1 MVLTQIYGSYRFGSS
16 SHLSEQQMRRFI
28 RLFKRSTPAV
38 LSVLDGRSSVAFDQI
53 VGIGSVVVKNYT
65 RGGLIR
71 NFVKR
76 RYLNLGKT
84 RGQMEYE
91 LLLKVKS
98 LGINA
103 PDPIA
108 YAYHG
113 RLFYLAW
120 LVTREIVQP
129 LSLARMSLED
139 EKHAQKAMKS
149 AVDQISRLI
158 DNDIYHV
165 DLHPGNVVVDR
176 EDRVFLVDFDKGYVF
191 RGKKEKLRKKYLARW
206 ERAVRKHRLPI
217 MLSEIMF
224 SGLRLNSDGR

>member
-1 MVLTQIYGSYRFGSS
+1 MVFTQTYGSYHFGSS
-16 SHLSEQQMRRFI
+16 FHLTEQQMQRFI
-28 RLFKRSTPAV
+28 RLFKHQPPAV
-38 LSVLDGRSSVAFDQI
+38 LSVLEGRSPVSFYQI
-53 VGIGSVVVKNYT
+53 GGIGSVVIKNYT

-71 NFVKR
+71 NLVKR
-76 RYLNLGKT
+76 RYLYLGKT

-91 LLLKVKS
+91 LLQKVKR
-98 LGINA
+98 LGINV

-113 RLFYLAW
+113 GLFYLAW
-120 LVTREIVQP
+120 LITREIVQP
-129 LSLARMSLED
+129 LSLARMSLKD
-139 EKHAQKAMKS
+139 EKHAQGVMKS

-191 RGKKEKLRKKYLARW
+191 RGKKDNLRRKYLARW
-206 ERAVRKHRLPI
+206 ERAVIKHRLPI
-217 MLSEIMF
+217 MLSEMMS
-224 SGLRLNSDGR
+224 SGLRAN

>member
-1 MVLTQIYGSYRFGSS
+1 
-16 SHLSEQQMRRFI
+16 
-28 RLFKRSTPAV
+28 
-38 LSVLDGRSSVAFDQI
+38 
-53 VGIGSVVVKNYT
+53 
-65 RGGLIR
+65 
-71 NFVKR
+71 
-76 RYLNLGKT
+76 
-84 RGQMEYE
+84 
-91 LLLKVKS
+91 
-98 LGINA
+98 
-103 PDPIA
+103 
-108 YAYHG
+108 
-113 RLFYLAW
+113 
-120 LVTREIVQP
+120 
-129 LSLARMSLED
+129 
-139 EKHAQKAMKS
+139 MKS